1 MFRLGMS
8 PGIYRELRMKR
19 LTALAAALVLSACG
33 GGGGDAVTTPTTTTA
48 SAEGFWS
55 GTTSNGTEVSLAI
68 LENGETWGLY
78 GNASALTGAVYGMTS
93 TSGTTLSGS
102 GTGFNFVTG
111 TSETGT
117 FTGSVSTKA
126 TINFSASD
134 GTQFNGTYDASYD
147 QPASLANLA
156 GSYTGWAV
164 TGTTAAQT
172 TTVVVDVNGN
182 ISSSFVSGSLS
193 CTTSGTATPRAS
205 GKNIFNLQLTF
216 TGNFC
221 ALGNGTVVTG
231 IAAYDSVNRGLVAMG
246 LNSAK
251 SDGLIFLGTR

>member
-1 MFRLGMS
+1 M
-8 PGIYRELRMKR
+8 
-19 LTALAAALVLSACG
+19 SACG
-33 GGGGDAVTTPTTTTA
+33 GGGGDGTTTTPTTA

-55 GTTSNGTEVSLAI
+55 GTTSNGTQASLAI

-78 GNASALTGAVYGMTS
+78 GNSSSVKGAVYGMTS

-102 GTGFNFVTG
+102 GTGFNFVTR
-111 TSETGT
+111 TSGSGT
-117 FTGSVSTKA
+117 FTGSVSTKG
-126 TINFSASD
+126 TINFNVSD
-134 GTQFNGTYDASYD
+134 GTQFTGTYDTSYD

-164 TGTTAAQT
+164 TGTTSPQT

-182 ISSSFVSGSLS
+182 ISSSFVSGSLT

-205 GKNIFNLQLTF
+205 GKNIYNLQLTF

-221 ALGNGTVVTG
+221 ALGSGTVVTG
-231 IAAYDSVNRGLVAMG
+231 VATYDSVNRQLIAMG